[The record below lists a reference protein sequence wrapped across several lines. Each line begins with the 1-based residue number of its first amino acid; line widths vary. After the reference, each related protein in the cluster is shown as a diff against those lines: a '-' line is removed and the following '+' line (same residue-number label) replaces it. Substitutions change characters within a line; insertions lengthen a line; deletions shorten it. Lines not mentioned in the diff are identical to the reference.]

1 MLADA
6 AAKLIRKDL
15 KALKDLPEG
24 MTFTV
29 TTTGRKHVTVIVGGV
44 HQHWLYEW
52 VQYGRHSVG
61 SWETSM
67 EALGWIVTVSLA
79 AQAYRKVI
87 METEDLTTYSYTCTV
102 AYDYKIRKPE
112 LESAA

>member
-15 KALKDLPEG
+15 KALKDVPED

-29 TTTGRKHVTVIVGGV
+29 TTTGRKHVTVIIGGV
-44 HQHWLYEW
+44 DPHWLYEW
-52 VQYGRHSVG
+52 VQYGRHSAG

-67 EALGWIVTVSLA
+67 DALCWKDTVTMIVHE
-79 AQAYRKVI
+79 YREVVL
-87 METEDLTTYSYTCTV
+87 ETQDLKTYSYAISV
-102 AYDYKIRKPE
+102 SYDYKIRKPE

>member
-6 AAKLIRKDL
+6 AAKLIRRDL
-15 KALKDLPEG
+15 KALEGLPED

-29 TTTGRKHVTVIVGGV
+29 TTTGRKHVTVIIGGV
-44 HQHWLYEW
+44 PPEWLYEW
-52 VQYGRHSVG
+52 IQYGKHSAG
-61 SWETSM
+61 DWETSM
-67 EALGWIVTVSLA
+67 DALYWTVVVSKIVH
-79 AQAYRKVI
+79 AYRK
-87 METEDLTTYSYTCTV
+87 ETMKTGDLTTYSYTCTV